1 MVTLTLAGPTSALA
15 GTTQPLHVSVTNTG
29 SGHKFPSGF
38 PEGRIAWVALRAVD
52 LATGAELAIADTVWN
67 RTSLGV
73 GYLTATAQ
81 DDPNFPGCHWVLPA
95 GSPDPYAWQFK
106 AVASLGDGCPTL
118 ALPYATPL
126 NLVVN
131 PEGMPIDAHGVVIDR
146 GNPLGQPQYI
156 DRNGDGDLYNDAYLS
171 DTRLQP
177 LPHAG
182 ATVHLD
188 RYAVVIPP
196 GTAGPVAVTA
206 AVYYQSFEAMVAK
219 KLLGNLAD
227 TNQNFTLEPC
237 VLRGPCDGRH
247 PTVEPA
253 VVEGAP
259 PVPMAVTHWVIAL
272 AGTPD
277 TTPPT
282 VTTYPAAGATH
293 VYEDVVV
300 KVIFSEPVTGVD
312 ANTMTLTDA
321 TGTAVPARVAQ
332 IGDATWG
339 LFPHQVFLQRGAT
352 YTARVAPAVCDVA
365 QHCLTQALTWHFTI
379 TDTPGQGQGNTR
391 IPLAGGHLPG
401 ESTPTPRPTTAP
413 VEPSPA
419 GAPSPEAASAAPPAA
434 P

>member
-1 MVTLTLAGPTSALA
+1 MTGVT
-15 GTTQPLHVSVTNTG
+15 
-29 SGHKFPSGF
+29 
-38 PEGRIAWVALRAVD
+38 RW
-52 LATGAELAIADTVWN
+52 
-67 RTSLGV
+67 
-73 GYLTATAQ
+73 
-81 DDPNFPGCHWVLPA
+81 
-95 GSPDPYAWQFK
+95 
-106 AVASLGDGCPTL
+106 
-118 ALPYATPL
+118 
-126 NLVVN
+126 
-131 PEGMPIDAHGVVIDR
+131 
-146 GNPLGQPQYI
+146 GQPQYI

-247 PTVEPA
+247 PTVEPP

-300 KVIFSEPVTGVD
+300 TTPPQSPGTLK
-312 ANTMTLTDA
+312 NTA
-321 TGTAVPARVAQ
+321 SA
-332 IGDATWG
+332 
-339 LFPHQVFLQRGAT
+339 
-352 YTARVAPAVCDVA
+352 
-365 QHCLTQALTWHFTI
+365 
-379 TDTPGQGQGNTR
+379 
-391 IPLAGGHLPG
+391 
-401 ESTPTPRPTTAP
+401 PRPHPHEQAFVTSRDAIGADRTIRAP
-413 VEPSPA
+413 RSRRADSPRRSA
-419 GAPSPEAASAAPPAA
+419 AASSG
-434 P
+434 